1 VEVIR
6 MPAREDDRQAVPR
19 INACR
24 RGKVRNDLVAG
35 VNY

>member
-1 VEVIR
+1 MIGV
-6 MPAREDDRQAVPR
+6 PARQGDRQAVPR

-35 VNY
+35 FDC